1 MTLSEIEQF
10 INDTTEPRSTGASAD
25 ACRIVRRIF
34 QHAGLVRVAQDD
46 AKNNSGFIAHLC
58 RTVTQEM
65 MHMEREKEQAET
77 AQ

>member
-1 MTLSEIEQF
+1 MKLTEIEQF
-10 INDTTEPRSTGASAD
+10 INDTTEPRNTGASAD

-34 QHAGLVRVAQDD
+34 QNAGLILVAADD
-46 AKNNSGFIAHLC
+46 AKNHSGFIAHLC
-58 RTVTQEM
+58 RTVTREM